1 MKCFKG
7 DTQEPYVMVRKVL
20 AMPRFDERFVNYGYN
35 KVQWLEHLRYVGY
48 DFEVLTRGFAVDIP
62 HKKSKY
68 WSTFVGDLFGKK
80 ENGERKAV
88 PMKDAYYQFVSE
100 LKRNYTRKQVVGK
113 CLGVCCITRG
123 LNTHGDS

>member
-1 MKCFKG
+1 
-7 DTQEPYVMVRKVL
+7 MVRKVPG
-20 AMPRFDERFVNYGYN
+20 MPRFDERFVNYGYN
-35 KVQWLEHLRYVGY
+35 KVQWLEHLRFVGY

-113 CLGVCCITRG
+113 CSGVCCITG
-123 LNTHGDS
+123 GFNTHGTAK